1 MDMNAEYD
9 ALSEVHPKIA
19 VAFMFFDLFKV
30 SLKDSEL
37 KRGLHWS
44 SCAVDDKLSDEQLL
58 SIRAFLKVRKA
69 ELRTNIANKGRSND
83 GGQNDMVGKYGKMLW
98 FFYHKILELNIFS
111 VEIRREIRSY
121 LDICEYILL

>member
-30 SLKDSEL
+30 SLKDAEL

-58 SIRAFLKVRKA
+58 SIRGFLKARKA
-69 ELRTNIANKGRSND
+69 ELRTNIANK
-83 GGQNDMVGKYGKMLW
+83 GQNDMVGKYGKMLW